1 GARAR
6 RAGSGT
12 GVGGPGS
19 LWTLG
24 ADHKLKR
31 LRVRVGLSDGQRT
44 QVTGTGVAPGMQVI
58 VGETAPA
65 GAAAPSASSNPLT
78 PQRGGGGPG
87 GGGGGR
93 PGGF

>member
-1 GARAR
+1 M
-6 RAGSGT
+6 
-12 GVGGPGS
+12 GS
-19 LWTLG
+19 LWTMD

-31 LRVRVGLSDGQRT
+31 IRVRIGLSDGQRT
-44 QVTGTGVAPGMQVI
+44 QVTGTGITPGMQVI

-65 GAAAPSASSNPLT
+65 GATASSGGTSSNPLT
-78 PQRGGGGPG
+78 PQRGGPG